1 MTQSRT
7 SSLGDNISAT
17 VSVGTH
23 KCSPI
28 NAVELADVCGSS
40 SSLEDEDMEVPEIIE
55 EIIEML
61 LTGLKDTVCQKGEIL
76 ISMIGVFRSD
86 FEMDNISFCQV

>member
-17 VSVGTH
+17 MSIGTH

-28 NAVELADVCGSS
+28 NTLAPSDICQSS
-40 SSLEDEDMEVPEIIE
+40 TSLEDEDMEVPEIIE

-61 LTGLKDTVCQKGEIL
+61 LTGLKDTVCQEAEIS
-76 ISMIGVFRSD
+76 IA
-86 FEMDNISFCQV
+86 

>member
-17 VSVGTH
+17 MSVGTH
-23 KCSPI
+23 NCSSI
-28 NAVELADVCGSS
+28 NTVELSNVCQGST
-40 SSLEDEDMEVPEIIE
+40 SLEDEDMEVPEIIE

-61 LTGLKDTVCQKGEIL
+61 LTGLKDTVCTKAGIL
-76 ISMIGVFRSD
+76 IV
-86 FEMDNISFCQV
+86 

>member
-23 KCSPI
+23 KCSPV
-28 NAVELADVCGSS
+28 NFVELSDVCQSS
-40 SSLEDEDMEVPEIIE
+40 TSLEDEDMEVPEIIE

-76 ISMIGVFRSD
+76 IA
-86 FEMDNISFCQV
+86 